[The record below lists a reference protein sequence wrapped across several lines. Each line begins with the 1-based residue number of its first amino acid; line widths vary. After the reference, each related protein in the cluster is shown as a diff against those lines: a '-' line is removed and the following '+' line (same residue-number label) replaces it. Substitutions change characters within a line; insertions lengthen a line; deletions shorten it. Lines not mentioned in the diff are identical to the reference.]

1 MEALRLEARKAKA
14 TAEKDAQRFTR
25 EMAKATESVKTTCH
39 TLCLALTEMGEKVR
53 VIPGEGASAFDFSEW
68 TQQAGG
74 AVSDSATAYANC
86 CACVSVAFTMGLL
99 QQNECEHIAEFP
111 KLTKGD
117 WEVSSQDVSPA
128 LRAWRKQFW
137 QKEGRSTVKARL
149 LEHLAKVEAAEQG
162 KEPATEEG
170 GADTGAGA
178 DVDQYHLEV

>member
-1 MEALRLEARKAKA
+1 MEALHLEARKAKA
-14 TAEKDAQRFTR
+14 TAEKDAQRFAR
-25 EMAKATESVKTTCH
+25 EMAKATESVKTACH

-74 AVSDSATAYANC
+74 AVSDSATAYG
-86 CACVSVAFTMGLL
+86 ACVSAAFTMGLL

-137 QKEGRSTVKARL
+137 QKEGRSTAKARL

-162 KEPATEEG
+162 MEPATEEG
-170 GADTGAGA
+170 GADMGAGV
-178 DVDQYHLEV
+178 DVDQYHPKV